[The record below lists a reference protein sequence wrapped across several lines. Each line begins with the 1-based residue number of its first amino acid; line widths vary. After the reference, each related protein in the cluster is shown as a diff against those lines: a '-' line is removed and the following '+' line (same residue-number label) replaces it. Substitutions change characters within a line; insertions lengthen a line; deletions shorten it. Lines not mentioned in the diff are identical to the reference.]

1 MEEDIKGKFVIR
13 TKGKGIK
20 YKLYVPDNVNE
31 DTPVF
36 VYAYGS
42 GDPNMEKCIAE
53 HGSDSIVI
61 GTIIDYKADIGK
73 LTMDIVNEVKDE
85 YGVSSTIV
93 SPSGFSLGG
102 PVGLKVAAE
111 NIRRNPDCEPQTVFF
126 VDGYGTYFYNPK
138 LHLNDTDTM
147 NLFKENNTVFFAFD
161 HPDKKTNVNTL
172 YAEAGLNFIMVKC
185 VGQGHGE
192 INSSF
197 FANGLYDY
205 RANERLPKDGYVY
218 SIYNKEKGAWE
229 EIPYEKV
236 ETLANIYELFGIEYN
251 GNIEHKY
258 TIEEMANLE
267 DLDVRSSDSA
277 LATLLNG
284 IRSAIRNSSIV
295 NKGYASS
302 GCSSTTL
309 MPSQVPAVVS
319 RYYEAT
325 VNSLSKLVNET
336 EQFAKIGE
344 SIKDMDFNL
353 EREARELNA
362 IDITVATYGSVSVG
376 DEVTTEENSTIPS
389 NTTVYNGDGIG
400 NLTLSNSSSNL
411 LNNEDLVS
419 SNSFDNVLNI
429 GDFSNKVDVGISDR
443 NPIYDFIPYEEVFSD
458 ENRLVFKCDEGYKV
472 VIHIENDSIVGIEH
486 YYDLNNNE
494 GVTLDSI
501 TEYYHENKYLDEIIH
516 EDNYVKVIF
525 DVDMYQG
532 SNLNDIK
539 SLYVNDD
546 KYIYVKE
553 SE

>member
-1 MEEDIKGKFVIR
+1 
-13 TKGKGIK
+13 
-20 YKLYVPDNVNE
+20 
-31 DTPVF
+31 
-36 VYAYGS
+36 
-42 GDPNMEKCIAE
+42 
-53 HGSDSIVI
+53 
-61 GTIIDYKADIGK
+61 
-73 LTMDIVNEVKDE
+73 
-85 YGVSSTIV
+85 
-93 SPSGFSLGG
+93 
-102 PVGLKVAAE
+102 
-111 NIRRNPDCEPQTVFF
+111 
-126 VDGYGTYFYNPK
+126 
-138 LHLNDTDTM
+138 M
-147 NLFKENNTVFFAFD
+147 NLFKENNTIFFAFD

-218 SIYNKEKGAWE
+218 SIYNKEKGTWE

-251 GNIEHKY
+251 GKIEHKY

-336 EQFAKIGE
+336 EQFSKIGE

-362 IDITVATYGSVSVG
+362 IDITVATYGSASVG
-376 DEVTTEENSTIPS
+376 EEVTTEDNSTILS

-400 NLTLSNSSSNL
+400 DSTLSNSSSNL
-411 LNNEDLVS
+411 LNDEDLVS
-419 SNSFDNVLNI
+419 SNSFE
-429 GDFSNKVDVGISDR
+429 GIIM
-443 NPIYDFIPYEEVFSD
+443 P
-458 ENRLVFKCDEGYKV
+458 L
-472 VIHIENDSIVGIEH
+472 
-486 YYDLNNNE
+486 L
-494 GVTLDSI
+494 
-501 TEYYHENKYLDEIIH
+501 
-516 EDNYVKVIF
+516 
-525 DVDMYQG
+525 
-532 SNLNDIK
+532 
-539 SLYVNDD
+539 
-546 KYIYVKE
+546 
-553 SE
+553 